1 MKKLRTAPISVKA
14 GHLEFLKLN
23 TERYD
28 WRDAYHSILTL
39 TWPQFAGLIF
49 GTYVLINVFFAAL
62 YWAGGKSIAELP
74 PGSFLDAFFF
84 SVETLAT
91 VGYGHMY
98 PDSLY
103 GHIIATLEIIVGM
116 FGMAVVTGLIFV
128 RFSRPTARI
137 LFSKSIIIG
146 PFDGVPNLMFRVA
159 NLRHHAMV
167 EAEFRV
173 MLIRSEPTKE
183 EPDVRRF
190 YSLKLDFDRLI
201 AFPAALTIRHRI
213 DETSP
218 LYGLTAEDLKTNDTR
233 ILASIVCIDTVI
245 PAPVQ
250 SAVDYSHDEIL
261 WNRRFVEIYT
271 VHGQG
276 RFAVDYSRIH
286 DTEEVSS

>member
-23 TERYD
+23 AERYD

-116 FGMAVVTGLIFV
+116 FG
-128 RFSRPTARI
+128 
-137 LFSKSIIIG
+137 
-146 PFDGVPNLMFRVA
+146 
-159 NLRHHAMV
+159 
-167 EAEFRV
+167 
-173 MLIRSEPTKE
+173 
-183 EPDVRRF
+183 
-190 YSLKLDFDRLI
+190 
-201 AFPAALTIRHRI
+201 LT
-213 DETSP
+213 
-218 LYGLTAEDLKTNDTR
+218 L
-233 ILASIVCIDTVI
+233 
-245 PAPVQ
+245 
-250 SAVDYSHDEIL
+250 
-261 WNRRFVEIYT
+261 
-271 VHGQG
+271 
-276 RFAVDYSRIH
+276 
-286 DTEEVSS
+286 